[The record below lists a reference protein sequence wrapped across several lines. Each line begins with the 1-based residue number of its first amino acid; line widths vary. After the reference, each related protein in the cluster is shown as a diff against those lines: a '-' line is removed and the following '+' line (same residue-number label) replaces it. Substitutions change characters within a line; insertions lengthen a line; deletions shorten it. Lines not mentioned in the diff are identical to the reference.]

1 MMQYKTP
8 LPKGA
13 SKKAVKL
20 SEEVNKWAN
29 IEHQL
34 LFQVDDLEMLIS
46 ELGDD
51 HKRVAT
57 LKAILKEKEFA
68 LKKAEIEY
76 DIALHNMC
84 EAL

>member
-1 MMQYKTP
+1 MIPYRTP

-13 SKKAVKL
+13 SQEAIEL
-20 SEEVNKWAN
+20 SKEVNKWAN

-46 ELGDD
+46 ELGDN
-51 HKRVAT
+51 HRRVAT
-57 LKAILKEKEFA
+57 LKAILKEKESD
-68 LKKAEIEY
+68 LRVAEKLYE
-76 DIALHNMC
+76 DALHKMC